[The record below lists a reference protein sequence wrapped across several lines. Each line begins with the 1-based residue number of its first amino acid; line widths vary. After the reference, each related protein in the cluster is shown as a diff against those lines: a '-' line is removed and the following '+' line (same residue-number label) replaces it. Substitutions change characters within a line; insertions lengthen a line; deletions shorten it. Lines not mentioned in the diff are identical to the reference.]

1 MSKEAVKMVK
11 DGYELHVNYDEEAI
25 EKKLMKFVPVG
36 GEPFVISAEE
46 MMSILVG
53 QVNSEVLSAAFVETD
68 RINVV
73 DVMRQIRVRAD
84 RPIKKG
90 EEIRLEYIHPY
101 PLEFAV
107 IEEAAKLAKIQMDVP
122 MMELTVDYINAA
134 KGKTLPEQKRFID
147 FFYKFFSSLKSNR
160 SERRAVKG
168 AATKT

>member
-46 MMSILVG
+46 MSSILIG
-53 QVNSEVLSAAFVETD
+53 QVNSEVLSATFVESD

-73 DVMRQIRVRAD
+73 DVMRQVRVIAD
-84 RPIKKG
+84 RDIKRG
-90 EEIRLEYIHPY
+90 EEIRLDYYHPY

-122 MMELTVDYINAA
+122 MMTLTVGYINAA
-134 KGKTLPEQKRFID
+134 KGKTLPEQKRFSD
-147 FFYKFFSSLKSNR
+147 FFWKFFKDLKSNR
-160 SERRAVKG
+160 AKTREIKR

>member
-11 DGYELHVNYDEEAI
+11 EGYELHVNYDEESI

-36 GEPFVISAEE
+36 GEPFIISAEE

-53 QVNSEVLSAAFVETD
+53 QVNAEQLSAAFVESD
-68 RINVV
+68 RIQVV
-73 DVMRQIRVRAD
+73 DVMRQIKVRAD
-84 RPIKKG
+84 RDIKKG
-90 EEIRLEYIHPY
+90 EEIRLDYYHPY

-122 MMELTVDYINAA
+122 LMTLTVDYINAA
-134 KGKTLPEQKRFID
+134 KGKTLPEQKRYID
-147 FFYKFFSSLKSNR
+147 FFYKFFKDLRTNR
-160 SERRAVKG
+160 ETRR

>member
-11 DGYELHVNYDEEAI
+11 DGYELHVNYDEESI
-25 EKKLMKFVPVG
+25 EKKLMKFVPTN
-36 GEPFVISAEE
+36 GEPFTISAEE

-53 QVNSEVLSAAFVETD
+53 QVNAEQLSAAFVESD
-68 RINVV
+68 RIQVV

-84 RPIKKG
+84 RDIRRG
-90 EEIRLEYIHPY
+90 EEIRLDYYHPY

-122 MMELTVDYINAA
+122 LMTLTVDYIKAA

-147 FFYKFFSSLKSNR
+147 FFYKFFSSLKANR
-160 SERRAVKG
+160 AERRAIKG

>member
-11 DGYELHVNYDEEAI
+11 EGYELHVNYDEESA

-36 GEPFVISAEE
+36 GEPFVISADE

-53 QVNSEVLSAAFVETD
+53 QVNAEVLSAAFVESD

-73 DVMRQIRVRAD
+73 DVMRQLRVRAD
-84 RPIKKG
+84 RNIKKG
-90 EEIRLEYIHPY
+90 EEIRLDYYHPY

-122 MMELTVDYINAA
+122 MMTLTVDYIKSA
-134 KGKTLPEQKRFID
+134 KDKIMPEQKRFID
-147 FFYKFFSSLKSNR
+147 FFYKFFKDLKSNR
-160 SERRAVKG
+160 AGRR

>member
-1 MSKEAVKMVK
+1 MEKE
-11 DGYELHVNYDEEAI
+11 GYELHVNYDEEAI

-36 GEPFVISAEE
+36 GEPFVISADE
-46 MMSILVG
+46 MVSILVG
-53 QVNSEVLSAAFVETD
+53 QVNAEVLSAAFVESD

-84 RPIKKG
+84 RDIKAG
-90 EEIRLEYIHPY
+90 EEIRLDYYHPY

-122 MMELTVDYINAA
+122 MMTLTVDYIKSA
-134 KGKTLPEQKRFID
+134 KDKVLPEQKRFID
-147 FFYKFFSSLKSNR
+147 FFYKFFKDLKSNR
-160 SERRAVKG
+160 ATRR

>member
-1 MSKEAVKMVK
+1 MVK
-11 DGYELHVNYDEEAI
+11 EGYEVHVNYDEDSI

-36 GEPFVISAEE
+36 GEPFVISADE

-53 QVNSEVLSAAFVETD
+53 QVNAEQLSAAFVESD
-68 RINVV
+68 RIQVV

-84 RPIKKG
+84 RNIKKG
-90 EEIRLEYIHPY
+90 EEIRLDYYHPY

-122 MMELTVDYINAA
+122 MMELTVDYIKAA
-134 KGKTLPEQKRFID
+134 KGKTLPEQKRYID

-160 SERRAVKG
+160 AERRAVKG